1 MGQRGAEQGQ
11 DAPDFELETFFPYL
25 VRVFYSDV
33 TRALADVY
41 ERDYGLSPAEWRT
54 MAILGSQAKG
64 LQASDIVTRS
74 SMDKVVV
81 SRAVKRMEARGF
93 LTRNANEA
101 DGRSHLLV
109 LSDTGRSAYEDLAP
123 KLKTVEHHMLA
134 GLEEKDIQS
143 VLNTMTHIRSNL
155 ARLKAEVR

>member
-54 MAILGSQAKG
+54 MAILGSQAEG
-64 LQASDIVTRS
+64 LQASEIVTRS

-81 SRAVKRMEARGF
+81 SRAVKRMEARGL

-109 LSDTGRSAYEDLAP
+109 LSDTGRAAYEDLAP

-143 VLNTMTHIRSNL
+143 VLNTMTHIRTNL
-155 ARLKAEVR
+155 ARLKTEDR